1 MLDESLPPDNMS
13 ARSATEVQERMKQLS
28 QNLGSAFGRLI
39 SETMYPIVRRTLSV
53 MNDLGMIVLPLKVNG
68 LDVKMLPTAPLAMAQ
83 NMEKV
88 SEVLN
93 FMQIVQGLG
102 PQGQLFLNQDRAID
116 FIAENLGIPAEIL
129 TTPQE
134 REALIQQAQAMAQQ
148 QGVMNNEQSS
158 TEDQAIQQ

>member
-1 MLDESLPPDNMS
+1 
-13 ARSATEVQERMKQLS
+13 
-28 QNLGSAFGRLI
+28 
-39 SETMYPIVRRTLSV
+39 
-53 MNDLGMIVLPLKVNG
+53 
-68 LDVKMLPTAPLAMAQ
+68 
-83 NMEKV
+83 
-88 SEVLN
+88 
-93 FMQIVQGLG
+93 MQIVQGLG

>member
-1 MLDESLPPDNMS
+1 
-13 ARSATEVQERMKQLS
+13 
-28 QNLGSAFGRLI
+28 
-39 SETMYPIVRRTLSV
+39 MYPIVRRTLSV

-134 REALIQQAQAMAQQ
+134 REALIQQAQAIAQQ
-148 QGVMNNEQSS
+148 QGVMNNEQPS